1 VLKIPFS
8 DGLADRKE
16 AEVEKQERVRRIRT
30 IEGHVRGIE
39 RMMEEDA
46 YCIDVIRQIQ
56 AVQSALTKVSVDVL
70 DEHLQTCLIN
80 AVQGN
85 NGTDKDQLLKE
96 ITEVYEM
103 ASKV

>member
-1 VLKIPFS
+1 M
-8 DGLADRKE
+8 
-16 AEVEKQERVRRIRT
+16 EKQERVRRIRT

-39 RMMEEDA
+39 RMLDEDA

-70 DEHLQTCLIN
+70 DEHMQTCLVN
-80 AVQGN
+80 AVQGE
-85 NGTDKDQLLKE
+85 NGMDKDQVLKE

>member
-1 VLKIPFS
+1 M
-8 DGLADRKE
+8 
-16 AEVEKQERVRRIRT
+16 EKRERILRIRT
-30 IEGHVRGIE
+30 IEGHIRGIE

-70 DEHLQTCLIN
+70 DEHLQNCLVN
-80 AVQGN
+80 AVQSD
-85 NGTDKDQLLKE
+85 NGTDKDQVLRE

>member
-1 VLKIPFS
+1 
-8 DGLADRKE
+8 
-16 AEVEKQERVRRIRT
+16 VEKPERVRRIRT
-30 IEGHVRGIE
+30 IEGHIRGIE
-39 RMMEEDA
+39 RMLDEDA

-70 DEHLQTCLIN
+70 DEHLQTCLVN
-80 AVQGN
+80 AVQGE
-85 NGTDKDQLLKE
+85 NGVDKEQILKE

>member
-1 VLKIPFS
+1 M
-8 DGLADRKE
+8 
-16 AEVEKQERVRRIRT
+16 EKQERVRRIRT
-30 IEGHVRGIE
+30 IEGHIRGIE
-39 RMMEEDA
+39 RMLEEDS

-70 DEHLQTCLIN
+70 DEHLQICLVN
-80 AVQGN
+80 AVQGD
-85 NGTDKDQLLKE
+85 NGVDKDQVLKE